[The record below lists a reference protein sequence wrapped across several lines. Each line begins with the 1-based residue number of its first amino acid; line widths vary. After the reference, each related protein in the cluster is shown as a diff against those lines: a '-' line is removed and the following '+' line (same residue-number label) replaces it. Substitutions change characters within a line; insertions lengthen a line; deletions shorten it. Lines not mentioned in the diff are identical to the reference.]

1 MTSTG
6 EGGMMGFKKKQHKIK
21 AEILRDHGMSKKVK
35 YWHEEIGFNFRIT
48 NLQSSIG
55 CAQLERIKWFIK
67 NKLNLAKII
76 NRNCLNLIFN
86 FTAFTEC
93 SEFSL
98 VIHNKIDKIL

>member
-1 MTSTG
+1 
-6 EGGMMGFKKKQHKIK
+6 
-21 AEILRDHGMSKKVK
+21 MSKKVK

-76 NRNCLNLIFN
+76 NRNCLNLIF
-86 FTAFTEC
+86 
-93 SEFSL
+93 
-98 VIHNKIDKIL
+98 